1 MELTIGGIPVQT
13 RDFTWETSLN
23 LYGNRGTV
31 KNLLDGM
38 NILYVTDVQVGS
50 ARAASFNNG
59 NFMAISGSEFD
70 RDPNGN
76 IVLDTNNMPVGGTN
90 DKLEIGNREPRVAG
104 GWNNTLTWKNWSFN
118 MLWEFRV
125 GGHVYNGTHYAMVA
139 TGNAKLTE
147 NRDALTISGV
157 HVTGQDADG
166 NNVYS
171 GVENYTFEA
180 GKLYEYNGKQT
191 PGEWIINNYY
201 QTYYLRESAN
211 FMKKVNA
218 LRLRTIS
225 LSYSLPK
232 SLLEKSKFIKGCTL
246 SAVANNLLLFTNY
259 DGDPEVAAAG
269 AGSIGSS
276 SVGIDYCGVPSTSSF
291 AFGVNLTF

>member
-1 MELTIGGIPVQT
+1 
-13 RDFTWETSLN
+13 
-23 LYGNRGTV
+23 
-31 KNLLDGM
+31 
-38 NILYVTDVQVGS
+38 
-50 ARAASFNNG
+50 
-59 NFMAISGSEFD
+59 
-70 RDPNGN
+70 
-76 IVLDTNNMPVGGTN
+76 
-90 DKLEIGNREPRVAG
+90 
-104 GWNNTLTWKNWSFN
+104 
-118 MLWEFRV
+118 
-125 GGHVYNGTHYAMVA
+125 MVA

-147 NRDALTISGV
+147 DRDFLTISGV
-157 HVTGQDADG
+157 HKTGTDADG

-171 GVENYTFEA
+171 DVETYTFEA

-201 QTYYLRESAN
+201 QTYYLRESSN

-225 LSYSLPK
+225 LSYSLPQT
-232 SLLEKSKFIKGCTL
+232 LLAKTKFIKGCTF

-276 SVGIDYCGVPSTSSF
+276 SVGIDYCGVPSTASF